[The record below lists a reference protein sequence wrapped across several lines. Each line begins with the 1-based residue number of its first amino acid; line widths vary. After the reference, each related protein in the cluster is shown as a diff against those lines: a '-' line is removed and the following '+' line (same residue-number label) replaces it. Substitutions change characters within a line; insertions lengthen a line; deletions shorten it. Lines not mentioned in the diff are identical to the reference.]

1 MIPAAQPVP
10 DGRAPSGNPAPSPFV
25 DVWLIGGVMV
35 AAWWL
40 AWPLGDFPVNDDWS
54 YGIAVQRLLAEGRFR
69 PTGWTAMPLLSQA
82 LWGAAFCLPLG
93 FSWHTLRLSTMVLAL
108 VGVLGCHRLLLRAG
122 GDRLV
127 AAVGAL
133 ALGLNPVFFL
143 LSCTFMTDVPFT
155 AFGIGAILAFA
166 VALTAPEPVRRRA
179 MAAGSLLAL
188 AATLCRQI
196 GLFIP
201 LAFALVALG
210 KRTVPSD
217 PTSGWPRA
225 KQAAGRLVAAGL
237 PLLLC
242 IVALWGFGAWM
253 RRAGGLPDL
262 YDRHNAHLL
271 AIWSQQPGLAV
282 KSAVFRTVVALL
294 YLGWFL
300 WPLLL
305 PTSRCLSGTRR
316 WSACHRRVPLAAGVG
331 FLVIAGIYVMQ
342 EGPMPLGMYILV
354 PHGIGPLCFGSA
366 FDGQRSL
373 QLPPL
378 PGWFWWLA
386 TGMSLVGGA
395 LLAGILSRTGMVLIR
410 RWRSRGLDGKDL
422 LRSFFLLATVVYLLP
437 LIVGGANFFDRYLL
451 PVMPP
456 LLALLATFHQ
466 GGRSSAPTAGRAV
479 RPSEERARGRSG
491 GQERRAAARWMI
503 GGLGLA
509 CLAVYAVWGTNDYFA
524 WNRVRWS
531 GLADLMARHGLTP
544 REVDGGFE
552 FNGLHRYDPAFLP
565 RNGRSWW
572 ASASDTF
579 MLSFTPVP
587 GCQVAERWSFSRW
600 PLPDGEILVLRRA
613 EP

>member
-1 MIPAAQPVP
+1 
-10 DGRAPSGNPAPSPFV
+10 
-25 DVWLIGGVMV
+25 MV
-35 AAWWL
+35 AAWGL
-40 AWPLGDFPVNDDWS
+40 ARPFGDFPVNDDWS
-54 YGIAVQRLLAEGRFR
+54 YGVAVQRLLAEGRFR
-69 PTGWTAMPLLSQA
+69 PTGWTAMPLLTQA
-82 LWGAAFCLPLG
+82 LWGAAFCLPWG
-93 FSWHTLRLSTMVLAL
+93 FSWHTVRLSTMVLAL
-108 VGVLGCHRLLLRAG
+108 IGVLGCHRLLLRSG

-155 AFGIGAILAFA
+155 VFGIGAFLALA
-166 VALTAPEPVRRRA
+166 AALQAPEQRRRRLA
-179 MAAGSLLAL
+179 LVAGSLLAL

-201 LAFALVALG
+201 LAFALVVLG
-210 KRTVPSD
+210 RRSASGE
-217 PTSGWPRA
+217 PTSGWRRV
-225 KQAAGRLVAAGL
+225 KEAALRLSEAGL
-237 PLLLC
+237 PLVLC
-242 IVALWGFGAWM
+242 VVALWGFQAWM
-253 RRAGGLPDL
+253 RRTGGLPDL
-262 YDRHNAHLL
+262 YDRHNEHLL
-271 AIWSQQPGLAV
+271 AIWSQQPGLAM
-282 KSAVFRTVVALL
+282 KSVVFRTVVALL

-305 PTSRCLSGTRR
+305 PTGRCCSRMRR
-316 WSACHRRVPLAAGVG
+316 WSARHRLVPLAAGVG

-366 FDGQRSL
+366 FDGQHAV

-378 PGWFWWLA
+378 PAWFWWTV
-386 TGMSLVGGA
+386 TGMSLFGGT
-395 LLAGILSRTGMVLIR
+395 LLASILTGTGMLMVR
-410 RWRSRGLDGKDL
+410 RWRSRGLAGQDL
-422 LRSFFLLATVVYLLP
+422 PRSFFLLATLVYLLP

-466 GGRSSAPTAGRAV
+466 GGRAPAPTAGGAV
-479 RPSEERARGRSG
+479 RPSEERARERTG
-491 GQERRAAARWMI
+491 GKERRAAVKWMM

-509 CLAVYAVWGTNDYFA
+509 CLAVYTIWGTHDYFA
-524 WNRVRWS
+524 WNRVRWA

-552 FNGLHRYDPAFLP
+552 FNGLHRYDPAFVP

-579 MLSFTPVP
+579 VLSFTPVP
-587 GCQVAERWSFSRW
+587 GCQVVERWPFSRW

-613 EP
+613 GF